1 MLTRWYF
8 AVKHDAKRAYI
19 RQSKVAMTRQT
30 PYSFYPTYKLEHQ
43 QHTSLKQHNVN
54 MRIVLAITTLTA
66 LFLYIIQF
74 FITFASKLLSVPRP
88 RQLL

>member
-1 MLTRWYF
+1 MQQRHMATP
-8 AVKHDAKRAYI
+8 
-19 RQSKVAMTRQT
+19 QQT
-30 PYSFYPTYKLEHQ
+30 PYSFYPTYMLEHQ

-54 MRIVLAITTLTA
+54 TRIVLAITTLTA

-74 FITFASKLLSVPRP
+74 FITFASKLLSVPRT